1 MNILD
6 MKRKLL
12 PLSGYMGG
20 GGDSGGGGS
29 STSTSYNT
37 NIPEYARPFVET
49 MLGTAQQQ
57 VYEYGPSDAVYEDVP
72 VYAEQGYSDPRSGI
86 KPAKV
91 QIGTERKLVS
101 GSGEMVPKG
110 MKAYKPFSE
119 DPSKYFAGPSD
130 LQTGARLAAQNMGVI
145 PETMQA
151 TGYANAA
158 GQGGLDSAGRAYG
171 YGNAGFQ
178 SGQQGQQIGTQ
189 GGGYYGGMGAGY
201 GQQGAGYGAQAAD
214 VGQMGLRAEQYGRN
228 VSSQAEKYA
237 RQAANAQRNY
247 AAQATNPAA
256 YQQYMS
262 PYMQNVVDVQNQ
274 AAQRNADIASTQRG
288 AQFAR
293 AGAYGGSRQ
302 AIENAEA
309 NRALQT
315 TMNVN
320 QAQGL
325 QNAYGQAQQN
335 LQYGAGLG
343 LQGLQGAQQG
353 LGTALQ
359 GGQLGLSGIGTALQG
374 LQGGMQGSGLGIQG
388 AQAGLQG
395 VDRQLAGT
403 AQGMQGAGMG
413 LQGVSGAQAGYGLAN
428 QAAGQLGQLGQNIY
442 GQQVGNINLQN
453 QLGAQQQQEQQAIL
467 NQQIQNYATAQQYPM
482 MQLSNMS
489 NLLRGMPMQSTTV
502 QGYQAQPNAMSQL
515 GGLGL
520 TAAGIAGLGKAKG
533 GRIKEKKRPA
543 GLAELAL
550 SRMV

>member
-20 GGDSGGGGS
+20 GGDSGGGGA
-29 STSTSYNT
+29 STTTSYNT
-37 NIPEYARPFVET
+37 NIPEYARPYVET
-49 MLGTAQQQ
+49 MLGSAQQELF
-57 VYEYGPSDAVYEDVP
+57 EYGPSEAQYEDVP
-72 VYAEQGYSDPRSGI
+72 IYAPKTGPYNFGP
-86 KPAKV
+86 PV
-91 QIGTERKLVS
+91 QIGTERRLIP
-101 GSGEMVPKG
+101 GTEGAMVPKG
-110 MKAYKPFSE
+110 LKAYKPFSQ

-130 LQTGARLAAQNMGVI
+130 LQTGARLAAQNMGVT

-151 TGYANAA
+151 AGYADAA
-158 GQGGLDSAGRAYG
+158 GQGGLNSANQAYG

-228 VSSQAEKYA
+228 VSGQAEKYA
-237 RQAANAQRNY
+237 RQAANAQQRY

-262 PYMQNVVDVQNQ
+262 PYMQNVVDIQNQ

-315 TMNVN
+315 TMNAN

-335 LQYGAGLG
+335 LQYGANLG

-403 AQGMQGAGMG
+403 AQGMQGAQVG

-428 QAAGQLGQLGQNIY
+428 QAAGTLGQLGQNIY

-502 QGYQAQPNAMSQL
+502 QGYQAQPNALSQL

-550 SRMV
+550 SKMA